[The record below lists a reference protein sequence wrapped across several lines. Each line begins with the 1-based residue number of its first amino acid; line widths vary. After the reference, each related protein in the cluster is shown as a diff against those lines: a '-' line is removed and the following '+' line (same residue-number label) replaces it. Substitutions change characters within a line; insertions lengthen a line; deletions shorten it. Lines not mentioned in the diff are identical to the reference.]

1 MKALKGGL
9 RASVVALLLAAGA
22 AQAALVEYSAT
33 SLGGQS
39 WRYDYQLVN
48 SGPAVAFDEFT
59 VYFDAPGVSNL
70 SVLASPGGWSSLVV
84 QPDPQLPDV
93 GYFDALHLAG
103 LVPAGG
109 PITGFSVM
117 FTALQGF
124 VPGSQRYELVLSDP
138 FSVVQTGMTEVAV
151 SAVPLP
157 APALLLLAGLG
168 LGAVARRRRPQDAD
182 VKELA

>member
-1 MKALKGGL
+1 M
-9 RASVVALLLAAGA
+9 RFIS
-22 AQAALVEYSAT
+22 
-33 SLGGQS
+33 
-39 WRYDYQLVN
+39 
-48 SGPAVAFDEFT
+48 
-59 VYFDAPGVSNL
+59 
-70 SVLASPGGWSSLVV
+70 
-84 QPDPQLPDV
+84 
-93 GYFDALHLAG
+93 
-103 LVPAGG
+103 AGG

-138 FSVVQTGMTEVAV
+138 FSVVQTGMTEAAV